1 MLPSGV
7 YSSGYVVAAGLC
19 VRLYALDS
27 SAYEE
32 NVFGRDG
39 GGFDDEEMNESMD
52 ASLDDDDA
60 FDARA
65 PSPLSLLDGS
75 FGGTAM
81 LRWTRGGGGLYAGR
95 GGGGG
100 GRAGTTGVDA
110 RVPSN
115 AGPVLH
121 AGAGS
126 GSGVVVGGFAS
137 ATGSGGGAGG
147 GR

>member
-7 YSSGYVVAAGLC
+7 YSSGYVVTAGLC

-39 GGFDDEEMNESMD
+39 GFDDEEMNESMD
-52 ASLDDDDA
+52 ASLDANA

-75 FGGTAM
+75 FEGTA
-81 LRWTRGGGGLYAGR
+81 G
-95 GGGGG
+95 
-100 GRAGTTGVDA
+100 
-110 RVPSN
+110 
-115 AGPVLH
+115 
-121 AGAGS
+121 
-126 GSGVVVGGFAS
+126 
-137 ATGSGGGAGG
+137 
-147 GR
+147 